1 MENQDLKEKTE
12 NKKDFSL
19 GGLLRKA
26 DAAGEM
32 GLAQLFFHLPFVLF
46 LVVLAAL
53 HIANSHLAESYVRE
67 IAAKEKQAQQM
78 RWEYLSTTSGM
89 MKQSKQSSVAVLV
102 ENQGLK
108 PLRVPPVIVE
118 ELD

>member
-1 MENQDLKEKTE
+1 MDLTMESQNEKE

-19 GGLLRKA
+19 AGLLRKA

-32 GLAQLFFHLPFVLF
+32 GFMQLFTHLPFVLF

-53 HIANSHLAESYVRE
+53 HIANSHLAEAYVRD

-78 RWEYLSTTSGM
+78 RWEYLSATSGM
-89 MKQSKQSSVAVLV
+89 MQQSKQSSVAVLV
-102 ENQGLK
+102 EEQGLK

-118 ELD
+118 QK